1 MAKESILILRKRIDL
16 PELLSQLNAALSEEW
31 LAFYQ
36 YWIGS
41 LVVEGA
47 MRSDVQRE
55 FEAHAMEEF
64 GHARALADRIIQ
76 LEGTPVLDPVQWG
89 VLARCKYS
97 VPLDADVMN
106 LLKQNIAAERCA
118 VVRYEEI
125 DALEYVEQGVDGRR
139 ISGFAS
145 PRLSLGSF
153 RNDTL
158 GSYTRYTYTKQT
170 ACILLSVGER
180 SIVIGCESEEQTRAV
195 YDALCARI
203 EQ

>member
-1 MAKESILILRKRIDL
+1 MARESILILQKRIDL
-16 PELLSQLNAALSEEW
+16 PELLSQLNSALSEEW

-41 LVVEGA
+41 LIAEGA

-64 GHARALADRIIQ
+64 GHARKLADRIIQ
-76 LEGTPVLDPVQWG
+76 LEGIPVLDPVQWS

-97 VPLDADVMN
+97 VPLNSDVIN

-125 DALEYVEQGVDGRR
+125 ASFCNNVDYTTCDIAKRIMAEEEEHEQDLQDLLRDIEWIAKTVE
-139 ISGFAS
+139 A
-145 PRLSLGSF
+145 
-153 RNDTL
+153 
-158 GSYTRYTYTKQT
+158 K
-170 ACILLSVGER
+170 C
-180 SIVIGCESEEQTRAV
+180 
-195 YDALCARI
+195 
-203 EQ
+203 